1 MDEATIKLHRLANDP
16 LLEDVD
22 KALDILASGKADVD
36 YQHPRTGQTALMSAS
51 LGGKAKLV
59 GLLIE
64 HGADPLVPE
73 MDGYTPVHGA
83 GFQGRVAAMRALA
96 KAGLDYENVHKDGY
110 TPFHRACWGR
120 NERHAELV
128 AVMIDELG
136 VDPFLPAQASAQAD
150 GATRGAGKTCRD
162 MTANSRTLAVLDD
175 REAKAKLAKLAE
187 LGSAEGEL

>member
-1 MDEATIKLHRLANDP
+1 M
-16 LLEDVD
+16 
-22 KALDILASGKADVD
+22 D

-96 KAGLDYENVHKDGY
+96 KAGLDYENVHKDGCG
-110 TPFHRACWGR
+110 T
-120 NERHAELV
+120 
-128 AVMIDELG
+128 
-136 VDPFLPAQASAQAD
+136 
-150 GATRGAGKTCRD
+150 
-162 MTANSRTLAVLDD
+162 
-175 REAKAKLAKLAE
+175 
-187 LGSAEGEL
+187 